1 MNAFIAFVK
10 KEFNHIFRDTRTLV
24 VLFGMPLAQLILFGF
39 AITTEIKQA
48 GMVIY
53 DQSSGTATQALS
65 AAFTSSD
72 FFVLKKRVHS
82 YDELGASFRDGTAKI
97 GVIIPADIEK
107 PASNQGADLQIITDA
122 SDPNLASILTQSARA
137 IITKWQVQQSRSEI
151 SPLGIQTEI
160 KWHYNSELKSVYTFV
175 PGVVT
180 VILMLVSA
188 MLTSISITREKELGT
203 IDVLFVS
210 PLRPAVI
217 IVGKVVP
224 FVLLSLLNAA
234 FILVMAWIVFG
245 VPITGSIALL
255 SLESFL
261 FILTSL
267 SLGIFISTVTQTQQT
282 ALMLSLVGL
291 MLPTI
296 LLSGFIFPISNM
308 PIPLQV
314 ISNIIPAKWFLIII
328 KAVMLKG
335 IGLSFIWKETLI
347 LILMSLVVIGLS
359 IRKFKT
365 RKA

>member
-10 KEFNHIFRDTRTLV
+10 KEFHHIFRDTRTLV

-53 DQSSGTATQALS
+53 DQSSGVATQALT

-82 YDELGASFRDGTAKI
+82 KEDIHAAFREGTAKI
-97 GVIIPADIEK
+97 GIIIPSNIEK
-107 PASNQGADLQIITDA
+107 SFYNQNTDIQIITDA
-122 SDPNLASILTQSARA
+122 SDPNLASILTQSAKA
-137 IITKWQVQQSRSEI
+137 IILKWHAAQSEMNGPFFGLR
-151 SPLGIQTEI
+151 TEI
-160 KWHYNSELKSVYTFV
+160 KWHYNAELKSVYTFV

-217 IVGKVVP
+217 IIGKVVP

-234 FILVMAWIVFG
+234 FILVMAWTIFG
-245 VPITGSIALL
+245 VPVSGSIALL

-261 FILTSL
+261 FIITSL

-308 PIPLQV
+308 PVPLQI

-335 IGLSFIWKETLI
+335 IGLSFIWKETLV
-347 LILMSLVVIGLS
+347 LMLMSLVFIGLS